1 MATSARQAAA
11 KTAAA
16 DASKKTVHMSQ
27 YDKQVEVRL
36 QALESMA
43 HKKCD
48 GGSATG
54 GASEERIAALEAR
67 LEELIVRLNNKFNF

>member
-43 HKKCD
+43 HNKCD
-48 GGSATG
+48 GGSAG

-67 LEELIVRLNNKFNF
+67 LEDLIVRLNNKFNF

>member
-27 YDKQVEVRL
+27 YDKQVEIRL
-36 QALESMA
+36 QALEQTA

-48 GGSATG
+48 GGSTG
-54 GASEERIAALEAR
+54 GASEERIAALEAK
-67 LEELIVRLNNKFNF
+67 LDDLIRRLNNKFNF

>member
-54 GASEERIAALEAR
+54 GASE
-67 LEELIVRLNNKFNF
+67 